1 MPPPPHGS
9 AAAVQAHALGKRDPM
24 LAALLA
30 APLDDEPETDEERA
44 AFDVIEA
51 DIRAGRRGAGPAE
64 IARALERM
72 RLDQG
77 E

>member
-1 MPPPPHGS
+1 
-9 AAAVQAHALGKRDPM
+9 M

-44 AFDVIEA
+44 TLAAIEA
-51 DIRAGRRGAGPAE
+51 DIRAGRRAAGPAE

-72 RLDQG
+72 RLDQR